1 MILGMSL
8 LFAKTGTKTRQKRRV
23 IMHWFDFKREGG
35 PYLDVS
41 IIRIISIMTN
51 IYYSYW
57 EWLLGLVIEAD
68 IWA

>member
-1 MILGMSL
+1 MSL
-8 LFAKTGTKTRQKRRV
+8 LFAKMGAKTRQKQRV
-23 IMHWFDFKREGG
+23 IMHWIDFKREGG
-35 PYLDVS
+35 PHLDVS